1 MFDDL
6 DDDDV
11 TDLIPDSDTE
21 KKEKERRREQE
32 QRGRR
37 MTVSEVCTYKF
48 ARTKTVTFWFFK
60 DSELTIEYKL
70 QCDVLWTFFIHMYNE
85 GF

>member
-11 TDLIPDSDTE
+11 TDLIPDSDVE

-32 QRGRR
+32 RRGRR
-37 MTVSEVCTYKF
+37 MTVSEV
-48 ARTKTVTFWFFK
+48 
-60 DSELTIEYKL
+60 SEVERKRMYHVKNHFIISRILVCEPEWT
-70 QCDVLWTFFIHMYNE
+70 LWNVESSKQGFLVKIH
-85 GF
+85 

>member
-11 TDLIPDSDTE
+11 TDLIPDNDTE

-37 MTVSEVCTYKF
+37 MTVSEV
-48 ARTKTVTFWFFK
+48 RT
-60 DSELTIEYKL
+60 
-70 QCDVLWTFFIHMYNE
+70 
-85 GF
+85 